1 MRFIRQAL
9 IGLVLMSLALGLLG
23 YAGYLGYE
31 TYKEVQSRE
40 ARVPQA
46 RERVFTVNVRTAEP
60 QTVTPHL
67 TAFGEVQSRRTLD
80 LRMAAGGQIVEI
92 SPNFVEGGIVAEGE
106 VLVRLDDADA
116 QSALSRTDSEV
127 SDAKFEISEAERAI
141 ALADDELLAAIE
153 QEALRNAALAR
164 QKDLQQR
171 GVGTTASVEAA
182 ELALSSAKQSVLSR
196 RSGLDQANARLNQA
210 RTRLAR
216 AELANRDALRHLN
229 DTVMRAEFEGVL
241 SGVNLVQGGL
251 ISANERVGQLIDPSA
266 LEVAFR
272 VSTQQYARLISEDGQ
287 LISAPAEVSLD
298 AIGGSVTSKAVLTR
312 DSGSVAD
319 GQTGRVLFAKL
330 DNAVGLKPGDFV
342 SVKVEEPAM
351 RFVVE
356 LPATALNAQNQVLTV
371 GEGDRLET
379 LDVTLMRR
387 QGNNVLV
394 RSRDLPGRDVVTQ
407 QTPLLGKGIKVKV
420 LREGASMEP
429 EAPKM
434 VKLTKE
440 KQEELIKAVEGN
452 QWIPAK
458 PKERLLTQLRSGEIK
473 EETLKRLE
481 SRRGGG

>member
-92 SPNFVEGGIVAEGE
+92 SPNFAEGGIVAEGE

-116 QSALSRTDSEV
+116 QSALLRTESEV

>member
-46 RERVFTVNVRTAEP
+46 RERVFTVNVFTAEP
-60 QTVTPHL
+60 QIVTPYL

-116 QSALSRTDSEV
+116 QSALLRTESEI

-272 VSTQQYARLISEDGQ
+272 VSTQQYARLINEDGQ

-312 DSGSVAD
+312 DSGSIAD

>member
-92 SPNFVEGGIVAEGE
+92 SPNFAEGGIVAEGE

-116 QSALSRTDSEV
+116 QSALLRTESEV

-272 VSTQQYARLISEDGQ
+272 VSTQQYARLINEDGQ

-312 DSGSVAD
+312 DSGSIAD